1 MSEEVETSFTK
12 LKSGDWGVRVKS
24 DAAPKSGDNMQI
36 SKKDG
41 SKSTVTIAEVIWHG
55 EAEGIYLCSIV
66 KREGRRKPESNPPPF
81 RYPGEGSGV
90 VLSQEQIDRRNQL
103 PEERGWSGSSQG
115 DPF

>member
-41 SKSTVTIAEVIWHG
+41 SKSTVTIAEI
-55 EAEGIYLCSIV
+55 AT
-66 KREGRRKPESNPPPF
+66 
-81 RYPGEGSGV
+81 
-90 VLSQEQIDRRNQL
+90 
-103 PEERGWSGSSQG
+103 SS
-115 DPF
+115 DARAP

>member
-66 KREGRRKPESNPPPF
+66 KREPKRRPGPEPKPQ
-81 RYPGEGSGV
+81 GEDPRWAP
-90 VLSQEQIDRRNQL
+90 QEPMQ
-103 PEERGWSGSSQG
+103 E